1 MTIQCCEGGILKTG
15 ILEEWKVGEIN
26 HREPELEY
34 EEAGKVSRR
43 EGIDSYDYQI
53 VVQAP
58 DFVINGSLVIKDA
71 L

>member
-1 MTIQCCEGGILKTG
+1 MEW
-15 ILEEWKVGEIN
+15 WKVGEIN

-34 EEAGKVSRR
+34 EKAGKVSRR
-43 EGIDSYDYQI
+43 EGEAKGGIDSWDYQI

-58 DFVINGSLVIKDA
+58 DFIINGSLVIKDA